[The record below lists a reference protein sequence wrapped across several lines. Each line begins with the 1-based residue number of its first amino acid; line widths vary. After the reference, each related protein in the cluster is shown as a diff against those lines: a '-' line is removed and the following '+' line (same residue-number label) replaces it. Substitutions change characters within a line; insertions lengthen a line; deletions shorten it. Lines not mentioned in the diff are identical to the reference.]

1 MQGVLHTQEIDYSV
15 DCLELCLKFQPL
27 GRPFLLE
34 FGDHSLKSSLRTIDL
49 PQGSPAP
56 SGRH

>member
-1 MQGVLHTQEIDYSV
+1 LHTQEIDYSV